1 MGRDERRRKDRG
13 LKMSEK
19 IKMTDQETKEEIEIT
34 VVEQTRINNH
44 NYLLVTEEG
53 DEDDETAYILKDLSK
68 DTDEEAEYVILED
81 DEEIDY
87 VSRIFE
93 ELLEDVEIQ

>member
-19 IKMTDQETKEEIEIT
+19 IKMTDQETKEEIEFT